1 MKYNDKALEDFD
13 KLCELAEK
21 ESAETIAKENTNTLT
36 NIQNFSG

>member
-21 ESAETIAKENTNTLT
+21 ESADT
-36 NIQNFSG
+36 